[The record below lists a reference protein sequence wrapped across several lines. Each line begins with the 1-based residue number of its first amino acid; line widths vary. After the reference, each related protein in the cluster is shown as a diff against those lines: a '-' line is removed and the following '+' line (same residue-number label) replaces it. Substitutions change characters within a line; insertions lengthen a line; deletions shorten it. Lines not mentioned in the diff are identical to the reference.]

1 MCLTLQGYPRP
12 PNPREADE
20 TAPLL
25 SERKLLKKLY
35 QDLERHS
42 GAQRRGVDLL
52 DLLKA
57 TQLGDLLGKQLFQA
71 LDLDRDGVLGKT
83 DFIEGLLRLCKGSDK
98 EIFRVWFDLL
108 DFNRKEYVTPHDLR
122 TLATALPTTC
132 LVCGQYYLR
141 SWRLD
146 EVLAQVF
153 EGAEVHSFQSLWEI
167 RGKVETV
174 VMDIIATVVNSLP
187 RVLLDILGRED
198 VLACSKAFD
207 KMCILANCPISILK
221 YGSRSYFFTLR
232 SGCLFGFTSLSVGL
246 PKVLIFAKDLFV
258 SPVGETEFE
267 LRNCCTVYSFTASS
281 QGERDQWVDSI
292 AEDQLFRW
300 FDDFYEAGE
309 VLGTGGQARV
319 FRAASRGAGQPA
331 AVKIVSKEGL
341 QAGNEERVRREISI
355 LRLSSHPNVMQL
367 YDVFETS
374 ERFYLVT
381 EMFTEGT
388 LFGWLE
394 KRSFKV
400 SESVAKWIIADI
412 AKGLLY
418 LHCHGVVHRDLK
430 LENVMLRQSKGGRLE
445 AVLIDFG
452 MSCFLGPE
460 QYSTEPVGTLKYAA
474 PEVISRLPYGFK
486 ADCWSLGVILY
497 ILLVGRMPF
506 YGKNDPSIAVKVL
519 KKPVQFSTEKWVHV
533 SAAAKS
539 VVTGLLTRK
548 AEDRWSPEAV
558 LGSAWLAEERKA
570 ANTKT

>member
-1 MCLTLQGYPRP
+1 MDFNGKGYV
-12 PNPREADE
+12 
-20 TAPLL
+20 TAEDLRSILL
-25 SERKLLKKLY
+25 S
-35 QDLERHS
+35 
-42 GAQRRGVDLL
+42 
-52 DLLKA
+52 
-57 TQLGDLLGKQLFQA
+57 
-71 LDLDRDGVLGKT
+71 
-83 DFIEGLLRLCKGSDK
+83 
-98 EIFRVWFDLL
+98 
-108 DFNRKEYVTPHDLR
+108 
-122 TLATALPTTC
+122 LPAIC
-132 LVCGQYYLR
+132 PACGQLLVH
-141 SWRLD
+141 SWAL
-146 EVLAQVF
+146 EAVLADLFRTAVI
-153 EGAEVHSFQSLWEI
+153 HSYDSLWGI
-167 RGKVETV
+167 RTV
-174 VMDIIATVVNSLP
+174 IGEVTCDVVDVIVNSLP
-187 RVLLDILGRED
+187 AVLFDIMQIQDRRICCEAASLLP
-198 VLACSKAFD
+198 VCST
-207 KMCILANCPISILK
+207 SILK
-221 YGSRSYFFTLR
+221 YESKSYFFALR
-232 SGCLFGFTSLSVGL
+232 KGCLFGYVSPDAEL
-246 PKVLIFAKDLFV
+246 PKDLIYAKDLFV
-258 SPVGETEFE
+258 YPIGETEFG

-292 AEDQLFRW
+292 AEGQHLRW

-355 LRLSSHPNVMQL
+355 LRLSSHPNLMQL

-374 ERFYLVT
+374 ERLYLVT

-539 VVTGLLTRK
+539 VVAGLLTRK

-570 ANTKT
+570 ANTQT